1 MASDLRFYAV
11 PRLPHARRQ
20 VRVYVRVRV
29 RAHAR
34 EAWGGGGVREGF
46 FRRPVTDAAPQRP
59 SLVVKPQVESNSAA
73 MSDTPSEAA
82 SRIPNQGG
90 ARTSL
95 WLPLDDDPG
104 LAGRAI
110 ALRCTF
116 GFPDR
121 IERFTRLLQLR
132 PACPSATTSL
142 SGWPSSTGSTC
153 RSTST
158 EGVIQGSSRCLR
170 DWTQKSER
178 PPCAW
183 RLAGGSFEG
192 STGRNEL
199 PLNVRPRNEV
209 VHMSVTDAASVI
221 ALIHQRA
228 CRAPLGKGVR

>member
-1 MASDLRFYAV
+1 M
-11 PRLPHARRQ
+11 PRLPHAIRQ
-20 VRVYVRVRV
+20 VRVYVRVGV
-29 RAHAR
+29 RPHAR
-34 EAWGGGGVREGF
+34 EAWGAGGVREGF
-46 FRRPVTDAAPQRP
+46 FRRPVTEAKPARP
-59 SLVVKPQVESNSAA
+59 SLVVKPQVVSKSGPRC
-73 MSDTPSEAA
+73 DTPREAA
-82 SRIPNQGG
+82 SLIRNQGS
-90 ARTSL
+90 ARTSP
-95 WLPLDDDPG
+95 WLPLDDDPA
-104 LAGRAI
+104 LSGRAI

-116 GFPDR
+116 GSPGR
-121 IERFTRLLQLR
+121 IARSTRLPRLR
-132 PACPSATTSL
+132 PACPSATTSQN
-142 SGWPSSTGSTC
+142 SSPAPTTSTC

-158 EGVIQGSSRCLR
+158 EGVIQDSSRCLR

-178 PPCAW
+178 PPCAC